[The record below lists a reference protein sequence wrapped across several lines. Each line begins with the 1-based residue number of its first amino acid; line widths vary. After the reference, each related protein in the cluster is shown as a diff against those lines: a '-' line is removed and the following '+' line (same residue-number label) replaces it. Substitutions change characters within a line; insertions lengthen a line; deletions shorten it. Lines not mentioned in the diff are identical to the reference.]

1 MAKGP
6 LEVTKE
12 NMSTSRRPRGTN
24 TCILQTHQT
33 FFFLDHAL
41 TQQRLFG
48 WQPILTPYNVL
59 PVLFIL
65 GLIFVP
71 MGIVFLSASMGV
83 LSGVRFNVRF
93 IFLFRF

>member
-1 MAKGP
+1 MDVDSA
-6 LEVTKE
+6 
-12 NMSTSRRPRGTN
+12 
-24 TCILQTHQT
+24 
-33 FFFLDHAL
+33 F

-71 MGIVFLSASMGV
+71 LGVVFLTASMGV
-83 LSGVRFNVRF
+83 IKYFIKKELIIFINLFINQLIRFKNM
-93 IFLFRF
+93 